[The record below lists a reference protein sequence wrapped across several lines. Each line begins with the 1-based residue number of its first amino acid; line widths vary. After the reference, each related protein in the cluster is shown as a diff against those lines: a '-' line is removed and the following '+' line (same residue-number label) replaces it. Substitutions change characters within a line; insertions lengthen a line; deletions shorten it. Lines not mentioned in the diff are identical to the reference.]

1 MLDSIREAPGDGSRL
16 RIGVI
21 ASELPPEHGGMQEHA
36 RGLISCLA
44 ADHSVIVYTSAGAT
58 EGRAP
63 AGIAVHPVLSW
74 RASRDIPLLEQA
86 SVDAWITLNAGAASY
101 SGQLTAPVFAYVH
114 GNDFTLPWLPHPD
127 RAIRLAG
134 EFIGPSVVRGWR
146 QRRIGAGLHAARGV
160 FANSDF
166 SRGLCA
172 QMYGIS
178 PSRIRVVPPGMRS
191 EFFRSEDCPPAR
203 QLRLVSV
210 SRLAAIA
217 PRKNIDGVIEAVAL
231 LRHEIDI
238 SYTII
243 GDGDDLARLET
254 LARELGVSQN
264 VHFLGGV
271 ETSRVIDA
279 FCQSDVFIMA
289 VRPSGVDVEGFGMVF
304 AEAAATGL
312 PSIGARIGGIPEVI
326 EDGVTGLLLDDVSAS
341 GIADGLRTFH
351 RQRHDFDRDEIRMKA
366 QRFSA
371 SNCTAMIAQ
380 TIAAAI

>member
-1 MLDSIREAPGDGSRL
+1 MLDFVRAAPGDGSRL

-44 ADHSVIVYTSAGAT
+44 AEHTVFVYTSAGAPQSSV
-58 EGRAP
+58 P
-63 AGIAVHPVLSW
+63 ANVALHPVLSW
-74 RASRDIPLLEQA
+74 RASRDIVVLEQA
-86 SVDAWITLNAGAASY
+86 RVDAWITLNAGAASY
-101 SGQLTAPVFAYVH
+101 SGRLSAPVFAYVH
-114 GNDFTLPWLPHPD
+114 GNDFTRPWLPHPD
-127 RAIRLAG
+127 RAVRLAG
-134 EFIGPSVVRGWR
+134 AFIGPSVVQGWR
-146 QRRIGAGLHAARGV
+146 RRRIGVGLRAARGV

-172 QMYGIS
+172 RMYGIA

-191 EFFRSEDCPPAR
+191 EFFRSEECAPAR
-203 QLRLVSV
+203 KLRLVSV
-210 SRLAAIA
+210 SRLAARA
-217 PRKNIDGVIEAVAL
+217 ARKNIDGVIEAVAL

-243 GDGDDLARLET
+243 GEGDDLARLRM
-254 LARELGVSQN
+254 LASQLGVAQD
-264 VHFLGGV
+264 VHLLGAV
-271 ETSRVIDA
+271 DTSGVIDA

-289 VRPSGVDVEGFGMVF
+289 VKPSGVDVEGFGMVF

-326 EDGVTGLLLDDVSAS
+326 EDGVTGLLLDDVSAA
-341 GIADGLRTFH
+341 GIAEGLRAFH
-351 RQRHDFDRDEIRMKA
+351 RRRQDFNRAEIRMKA

-371 SNCTAMIAQ
+371 FNCTAMIAQ